1 MVDLG
6 GQALTDAMG
15 NAMLP
20 FVYRV
25 LVEVNGPDARVR
37 YPPPPGRRRHVARR
51 GRSGGEEGGVE
62 RGERRGRGG
71 HGCCAALR
79 RLRRGWLWLGP
90 EDIPSG
96 RGGAFCTACF
106 PPSFLWLCMTRTHAL
121 VGDVASRPATKLG
134 PAAAAPPCPFLCA
147 AARLTPR
154 ACGSRGR
161 RRTQRSAADAAPL
174 PARPPLH

>member
-1 MVDLG
+1 MPW
-6 GQALTDAMG
+6 AMRCSPSCTVFWSRS
-15 NAMLP
+15 M
-20 FVYRV
+20 
-25 LVEVNGPDARVR
+25 ARMR
-37 YPPPPGRRRHVARR
+37 GYGTLRRRGGAATLQGGEGVEERKEEWSAASGEEEVAMAAALRCVGCGADGFGWARR
-51 GRSGGEEGGVE
+51 TSRAGGEEHFAPHV
-62 RGERRGRGG
+62 
-71 HGCCAALR
+71 
-79 RLRRGWLWLGP
+79 
-90 EDIPSG
+90 
-96 RGGAFCTACF
+96 F